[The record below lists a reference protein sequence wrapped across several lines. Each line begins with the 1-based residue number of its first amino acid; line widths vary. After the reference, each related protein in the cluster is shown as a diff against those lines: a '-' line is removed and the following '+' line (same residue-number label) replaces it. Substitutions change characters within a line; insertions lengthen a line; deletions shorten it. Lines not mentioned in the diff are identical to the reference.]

1 MAGSERRLTATQ
13 EKARLEL
20 VREAEKAR
28 KFLEYQKMRM
38 GLIPEDWRAEAQE
51 IEEKREQIRVT
62 LAIDE
67 DVAKWFRRMG
77 KGYQAHVNNVLR
89 MFMLNVITKE
99 QEGYYDRAFL
109 DGKPL

>member
-1 MAGSERRLTATQ
+1 LTATQ

-28 KFLEYQKMRM
+28 KFLEYHKLRS
-38 GLIPEDWRAEAQE
+38 GLIPDGWQGEAQE
-51 IEEKREQIRVT
+51 IEAKREQIRIT
-62 LAIDE
+62 LSIDE
-67 DVAKWFRRMG
+67 DVAKWYRRAG

-89 MFMLNVITKE
+89 MFMLNVIAKE

-109 DGKPL
+109 DGRPL